1 MLRCIETL
9 GVSEVEGG
17 AVDGSA
23 TCSIK
28 LDDGGGR
35 VLSEHVSTEHM
46 EHVAEEQPP
55 RAAWEARE
63 LAARRLVRIICQF
76 QGNFLTSSAIE
87 TDPRVHRDRRRAFN
101 LVADPQRE
109 RVRFPWSAELT
120 REHRAVGGDGAM
132 LLPPFDDDGATPYLR
147 SIASRCFRALLS
159 RYARIF
165 SDATSDLAP
174 LILPW
179 IFAFSASDSPCG
191 ASPALLLLL
200 PEA

>member
-1 MLRCIETL
+1 MAEDS
-9 GVSEVEGG
+9 GVH
-17 AVDGSA
+17 ARIPA
-23 TCSIK
+23 
-28 LDDGGGR
+28 
-35 VLSEHVSTEHM
+35 ST
-46 EHVAEEQPP
+46 AI
-55 RAAWEARE
+55 A
-63 LAARRLVRIICQF
+63 AAR
-76 QGNFLTSSAIE
+76 LTSSPTPNVSGCASRGRLSFGLSTEPSGAI
-87 TDPRVHRDRRRAFN
+87 
-101 LVADPQRE
+101 
-109 RVRFPWSAELT
+109 
-120 REHRAVGGDGAM
+120 